1 MTAWL
6 LGLPARLRLWA
17 GLALAAVGAVLA
29 AYLLGRRDQ
38 SARDASQRAQDT
50 LDAQERGRQAVAR
63 GQASGDTPDQRVRG
77 NDGAWN

>member
-63 GQASGDTPDQRVRG
+63 GQSSGETPDQRVRG
-77 NDGAWN
+77 NDEEWR

>member
-1 MTAWL
+1 MTGWL

-63 GQASGDTPDQRVRG
+63 GQASGETPDQRIRS
-77 NDGAWN
+77 NDGAWD